1 MCFKQLQVKS
11 TASTLCLH
19 MMMPDVLHLEE
30 SWLSLHFSAHTHTTD
45 TNEKRKKKHV
55 IMDRGV
61 LMSSNGDDSTT
72 CLGLKRMIR
81 GLIANLINNLSIL
94 KATLNLH

>member
-1 MCFKQLQVKS
+1 
-11 TASTLCLH
+11 
-19 MMMPDVLHLEE
+19 
-30 SWLSLHFSAHTHTTD
+30 
-45 TNEKRKKKHV
+45 
-55 IMDRGV
+55 MDRGV